1 MRACIERESRAC
13 TAGRRSE
20 RRIGRPRLMLL
31 LAAGAVGAGALT
43 PAASPLALR
52 HGFIP
57 QPRCAVSPIC
67 AVSDAGV
74 ATAAEVASRTWEL
87 DFYSRPVQG
96 ADGKKLW
103 ELLVTDGDNSFRHV
117 EAVPS
122 NCVNSRELRSRVQRL
137 IDEAETRPNTIRF
150 FRTQMKNMI
159 SIALGELPD
168 VSCKPSRVTYALYD
182 WLDEREREVYPS
194 MPGYRKP
201 RPEAA
206 ALKLP
211 VKLPEQLRGEQYAVA
226 TLPLAEF
233 IKGGSITEEN
243 IGFGSLCP
251 LPPTEGLSPE
261 LMVAGVVI
269 FSRRSRAIAA
279 WLTGLDLAFVSAVL
293 ESREINIEVGLDTQ
307 YLLAR
312 MRTPTQTLEAETF
325 EESKTRARGLHF
337 LSVQSGPEA
346 EQPDGFWL
354 LRDMEA
360 AAKAKGRG

>member
-1 MRACIERESRAC
+1 MNSLTRALFGPSLPCS
-13 TAGRRSE
+13 
-20 RRIGRPRLMLL
+20 
-31 LAAGAVGAGALT
+31 
-43 PAASPLALR
+43 
-52 HGFIP
+52 
-57 QPRCAVSPIC
+57 
-67 AVSDAGV
+67 
-74 ATAAEVASRTWEL
+74 WEL

-103 ELLVTDGDNSFRHV
+103 ELLITDSTSSFRHV

-137 IDEAETRPNTIRF
+137 IDDAERRPTTIRF

-159 SIALGELPD
+159 SIALSELPD
-168 VSCKPSRVTYALYD
+168 VAAKPSRVTYALYD
-182 WLDEREREVYPS
+182 WLEERERDVYPE

-201 RPEAA
+201 RPEPAPM
-206 ALKLP
+206 KLP

-233 IKGGSITEEN
+233 LPGGSITEEN
-243 IGFGSLCP
+243 IGFGSLCS
-251 LPPTEGLSPE
+251 LPPTEGLSPDT
-261 LMVAGVVI
+261 MVAGVVI

-279 WLTGLDLAFVSAVL
+279 WLTGLDLAFVSAAL
-293 ESREINIEVGLDTQ
+293 ESREIYIEVGLDTQ

-312 MRTPTQTLEAETF
+312 MRTPTQVLEAETF
-325 EESKTRARGLHF
+325 EESKGRVRGLHF
-337 LSVQSGPEA
+337 LSVQNGPEA

-360 AAKAKGRG
+360 ANKGKR

>member
-1 MRACIERESRAC
+1 M
-13 TAGRRSE
+13 RRS
-20 RRIGRPRLMLL
+20 LL
-31 LAAGAVGAGALT
+31 IIATVATCTGAFVASQGARSS
-43 PAASPLALR
+43 PAAPSVARSQLADAVCALQGTGASSR
-52 HGFIP
+52 VQGQQQRRGRSAAT
-57 QPRCAVSPIC
+57 QPS
-67 AVSDAGV
+67 
-74 ATAAEVASRTWEL
+74 TTWEL

-103 ELLVTDGDNSFRHV
+103 ELLVTDDARCFRHV

-137 IDEAETRPNTIRF
+137 IDDAEVPPSNIRF
-150 FRTQMKNMI
+150 FRSQMKNMI
-159 SIALGELPD
+159 SIALNELPG
-168 VSCKPSRVTYALYD
+168 VSCKASRVTYALYD
-182 WLDEREREVYPS
+182 WLEERERDVYPT
-194 MPGYRKP
+194 MAGYRKP
-201 RPEAA
+201 RPEVAG
-206 ALKLP
+206 LKLP

-226 TLPLAEF
+226 TLPLSE
-233 IKGGSITEEN
+233 ILPGGSITDEN

-251 LPPTEGLSPE
+251 LPNLDEGVAADS
-261 LMVAGVVI
+261 MVAGVVI

-293 ESREINIEVGLDTQ
+293 ESREIFIEVGLDTQ

-325 EESKTRARGLHF
+325 EQSKTRLRGLHF

-354 LRDMEA
+354 LRDIEA
-360 AAKAKGRG
+360 ASKGRTP